1 MADSS
6 ASDLN
11 SEEAINQL
19 LEAEAQA
26 RERMA
31 RCEQQAQA
39 QIEEARHQ
47 ANRILERANERISH
61 LHNLCSIT
69 TGRQVNALL
78 QPEHSE
84 LRVHNQ
90 KQYRETILAAAVQQ
104 LAKQLTTPD
113 TEQSQAE
120 D

>member
-1 MADSS
+1 MAESS
-6 ASDLN
+6 TNNLN
-11 SEEAINQL
+11 SESAINQL

-26 RERMA
+26 RERMT
-31 RCEQQAQA
+31 RCEQQAKA
-39 QIEEARHQ
+39 HIEEARHQ
-47 ANRILERANERISH
+47 ANHILERANERISH
-61 LHNLCSIT
+61 LHSFCSIT

-104 LAKQLTTPD
+104 LAKHLTTPD
-113 TEQSQAE
+113 TEQSQVE